1 MRVPRRL
8 QLGEDEDGS
17 VLDASDP
24 VQQAIIG
31 EFGLPRCTLAHF
43 GPVPRCQGLLNL
55 YLAGPADPD
64 VEDANPCL
72 YIAYIVQALESLY
85 SPS

>member
-1 MRVPRRL
+1 
-8 QLGEDEDGS
+8 
-17 VLDASDP
+17 
-24 VQQAIIG
+24 
-31 EFGLPRCTLAHF
+31 
-43 GPVPRCQGLLNL
+43 VPRCQGLLDL